1 MRVAVGH
8 QYHYEHQ
15 YSHLIHAA
23 PQFNL
28 NLFYLFISPSLP
40 STATPFHHSWEGLP
54 LAVVWPGDRPESTE
68 WKWKERWQKKNV
80 SKSEMKTEIEDIEHC
95 EENLNQ
101 NRNGNCYKNENNLLN
116 NLSKFPREK
125 KTKQTENLSHAAKK
139 IYSATLVL
147 TILSLVRYMIF
158 PIVFVIKYRCRI
170 FWKIIRNT
178 TSIQ

>member
-101 NRNGNCYKNENNLLN
+101 NRNGNYYRNENNLLI

-125 KTKQTENLSHAAKK
+125 KQSKRKIFHTQQRKFTVQHLYLPSCPSYVTWSSLS
-139 IYSATLVL
+139 YS
-147 TILSLVRYMIF
+147 SS
-158 PIVFVIKYRCRI
+158 
-170 FWKIIRNT
+170 NT
-178 TSIQ
+178 GAGYSEK